1 MRVSTEVTV
10 EEMEG
15 NNLKIITNTFRVLCQ
30 RCSSR
35 HFVYIN
41 STTPLGRNYYYLYR
55 VVKNLA
61 LVYSTGEVRI

>member
-15 NNLKIITNTFRVLCQ
+15 NNLKIITSTFRVLCK

-41 STTPLGRNYYYLYR
+41 STTPCGRSYYYLYR
-55 VVKNLA
+55 MVKTLA
-61 LVYSTGEVRI
+61 PVYSTGEVRI